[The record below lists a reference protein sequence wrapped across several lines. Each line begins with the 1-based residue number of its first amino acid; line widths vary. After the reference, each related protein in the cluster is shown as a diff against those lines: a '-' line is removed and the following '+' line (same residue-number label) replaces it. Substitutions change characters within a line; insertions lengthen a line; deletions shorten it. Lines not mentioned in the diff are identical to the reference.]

1 MTFRHTALV
10 RFISVCKPTIDYDV
24 CILPSSK
31 AEILEHV
38 SYMYHHSIIKSN
50 KSSFDLISADVSI
63 SLVAKCIQY
72 IVHFVDKCHKPSET
86 GVEETGC

>member
-1 MTFRHTALV
+1 MTFRLTALAH
-10 RFISVCKPTIDYDV
+10 FISVCKPTIDYDV

-31 AEILEHV
+31 TEILEHG
-38 SYMYHHSIIKSN
+38 SYHHSIIKSD
-50 KSSFDLISADVSI
+50 KSSFDLIYADDSI

-86 GVEETGC
+86 DVEATGC